1 MSKKDKPYGSSLK
14 NRVDALFNTS
24 LEEKATETSIS
35 RQTSST
41 DSTEPSNDLPASSAQ
56 MMSIE
61 QIFLPDYQPRQYFDP
76 DSLSKLAA
84 TIKAHGIVEPL
95 VVRLKKDS
103 ATRTV
108 SAQKKKSTLEQYEL
122 VAGGRRYRAALSLAL
137 QFVPVVILDL
147 SDSESLELAILE
159 NLARE
164 DLNPIEET
172 EAILNLLSNRLN
184 LEQNSVVSLLHQMR
198 NQEKGISNRNVSVN
212 HLIEVETVQ
221 KLFEPMG
228 LSWKSFVETRLPLL
242 KLPEDIL
249 EALRQGKIEYTKAKA
264 IASLKDEDARKK
276 LMAEAIA
283 ESFSLRE
290 IKERIKSAQPQPQ
303 KEEVFTRADNA
314 HKQIKKSK
322 KFLMENPR
330 KRKKLESLLAQIE
343 KLLESTE
350 GEK

>member
-14 NRVDALFNTS
+14 NRVDALFNSS
-24 LEEKATETSIS
+24 LSEKATETSIS
-35 RQTSST
+35 KQPSST
-41 DSTEPSNDLPASSAQ
+41 ESNTDLPVSSAQ
-56 MMSIE
+56 MMSVE
-61 QIFLPDYQPRQYFDP
+61 QIILPSYQPRQYFDP
-76 DSLSKLAA
+76 ESLSKLAA

-95 VVRLKKDS
+95 IVRSKNNS
-103 ATRTV
+103 NPHTV
-108 SAQKKKSTLEQYEL
+108 SDQKKESPLEQYEI
-122 VAGGRRYRAALSLAL
+122 VAGGRRYRAALSLSL
-137 QFVPVVILDL
+137 QFVPVVILEL

-172 EAILNLLSNRLN
+172 EAILTLLCSRLN

-249 EALRQGKIEYTKAKA
+249 EPLRQGKIEYTKAKA
-264 IASLKDEDARKK
+264 IAKIKDEDARKK
-276 LMAEAIA
+276 LMASAIA
-283 ESFSLRE
+283 ESLSLRE
-290 IKERIKSAQPQPQ
+290 IKERIKEAQPQPQ
-303 KEEVFTRADNA
+303 KDEVFTRLDDVS
-314 HKQIKKSK
+314 KQVKKSK
-322 KFLMENPR
+322 KFLRENPR
-330 KRKKLESLLAQIE
+330 QRKKLESLLAQIE
-343 KLLESTE
+343 KLLEVES
-350 GEK
+350 

>member
-61 QIFLPDYQPRQYFDP
+61 QIVLPDYQPRQYFDP

-103 ATRTV
+103 APRTV
-108 SAQKKKSTLEQYEL
+108 SAQKKKSTLEQYEI
-122 VAGGRRYRAALSLAL
+122 VAGGRRYRAALSLEL

-184 LEQNSVVSLLHQMR
+184 LEQNSVISLLHQMR

-242 KLPEDIL
+242 KLPKDIL
-249 EALRQGKIEYTKAKA
+249 ETLRSGKIEYTKARA

-283 ESFSLRE
+283 ESLSLRE
-290 IKERIKSAQPQPQ
+290 IKERIKAATPQPQ
-303 KEEVFTRADNA
+303 KEEVFTRLDDVS
-314 HKQIKKSK
+314 KQIKKSK
-322 KFLMENPR
+322 KLILGSSR
-330 KRKKLESLLAQIE
+330 KKKKLESLLAQIE
-343 KLLESTE
+343 KLFELET
-350 GEK
+350 

>member
-14 NRVDALFNTS
+14 NRVDALFSSS

-35 RQTSST
+35 KQTSST
-41 DSTEPSNDLPASSAQ
+41 ELNTDLPASSAQ
-56 MMSIE
+56 MMSVE
-61 QIFLPDYQPRQYFDP
+61 QIVFPDYQPRQYFDP

-95 VVRLKKDS
+95 IVRLKNNS
-103 ATRTV
+103 NPHTV
-108 SAQKKKSTLEQYEL
+108 SDQNKNSPLEQYEL
-122 VAGGRRYRAALSLAL
+122 VAGGRRYRAALSLSL

-172 EAILNLLSNRLN
+172 EAILTLLCSRLN

-221 KLFEPMG
+221 TIFEPMG

-249 EALRQGKIEYTKAKA
+249 EPLRQGKIEYTKAKA
-264 IASLKDEDARKK
+264 IAKIKDEDARKE
-276 LMAEAIA
+276 LMASAIA
-283 ESFSLRE
+283 ESLSLRE
-290 IKERIKSAQPQPQ
+290 IKERIKKRSPQPQ
-303 KEEVFTRADNA
+303 KEEVFTRLDNTY
-314 HKQIKKSK
+314 KQVKKSK
-322 KFLMENPR
+322 KLILGSTR
-330 KRKKLESLLAQIE
+330 KRKKLESLLAQLE
-343 KLLESTE
+343 KLLEV
-350 GEK
+350 EK

>member
-1 MSKKDKPYGSSLK
+1 MVMSKKDKPYGSSLK
-14 NRVDALFNTS
+14 NRVDALFSSS

-35 RQTSST
+35 KQTSST
-41 DSTEPSNDLPASSAQ
+41 ELNTDLPASSAQ
-56 MMSIE
+56 MMSVE
-61 QIFLPDYQPRQYFDP
+61 QIVFPDYQPRQYFDP

-95 VVRLKKDS
+95 IVRLKNNS
-103 ATRTV
+103 NPHTV
-108 SAQKKKSTLEQYEL
+108 SDQNKNSPLEQYEL
-122 VAGGRRYRAALSLAL
+122 VAGGRRYRAALSLSL

-172 EAILNLLSNRLN
+172 EAILTLLCSRLN

-221 KLFEPMG
+221 TIFEPMG

-249 EALRQGKIEYTKAKA
+249 EPLRQGKIEYTKAKA
-264 IASLKDEDARKK
+264 IAKIKDEDARKE
-276 LMAEAIA
+276 LMASAIA
-283 ESFSLRE
+283 ESLSLRE
-290 IKERIKSAQPQPQ
+290 IKERIKDIQPQPQ
-303 KEEVFTRADNA
+303 KEELFTRADNA
-314 HKQIKKSK
+314 HRQIKKSK

-343 KLLESTE
+343 KLFEVT
-350 GEK
+350 

>member
-14 NRVDALFNTS
+14 NRVDALFNSS

-35 RQTSST
+35 KQISST
-41 DSTEPSNDLPASSAQ
+41 EAITDLPASSAQ
-56 MMSIE
+56 MMSVE
-61 QIFLPDYQPRQYFDP
+61 QIVLPSYQPRQYFDP

-84 TIKAHGIVEPL
+84 TIQAHGIVEPL
-95 VVRLKKDS
+95 VVRSKKDS

-108 SAQKKKSTLEQYEL
+108 SAQKKKSNLEQYEL
-122 VAGGRRYRAALSLAL
+122 VAGGRRYRAALSLDL

-221 KLFEPMG
+221 KLFEPIG

-242 KLPEDIL
+242 NLPEDIL
-249 EALRQGKIEYTKAKA
+249 ETLRQGKIEYTKAKA
-264 IASLKDEDARKK
+264 IAKIKEESARKK
-276 LMAEAIA
+276 IMTTAIA
-283 ESFSLRE
+283 ESLSLRE
-290 IKERIKSAQPQPQ
+290 IKERIKEAQPQPNQ
-303 KEEVFTRADNA
+303 KEEVFTRLDNTY
-314 HKQIKKSK
+314 KQVKKSK
-322 KFLMENPR
+322 KLILKNP
-330 KRKKLESLLAQIE
+330 KKKKKLESLLAQIE
-343 KLLESTE
+343 KLLEVTE

>member
-14 NRVDALFNTS
+14 NRVDALFNSS
-24 LEEKATETSIS
+24 LSEKATETSIS
-35 RQTSST
+35 KQPSST
-41 DSTEPSNDLPASSAQ
+41 ESNTDLPASSAQ
-56 MMSIE
+56 MMSVE
-61 QIFLPDYQPRQYFDP
+61 QIVFPDYQPRQYFDP

-95 VVRLKKDS
+95 IVRLKNNS
-103 ATRTV
+103 NPHTV
-108 SAQKKKSTLEQYEL
+108 SDQNKNSPLEQYEL
-122 VAGGRRYRAALSLAL
+122 VAGGRRYRAALSLSL

-172 EAILNLLSNRLN
+172 EAILTLLCSRLN

-221 KLFEPMG
+221 TIFEPMG

-249 EALRQGKIEYTKAKA
+249 EPLRQGKIEYTKAKA
-264 IASLKDEDARKK
+264 IAKIKDEDARKE
-276 LMAEAIA
+276 LMASAIA
-283 ESFSLRE
+283 ESLSLRE
-290 IKERIKSAQPQPQ
+290 IKERIKKRSPQPQ
-303 KEEVFTRADNA
+303 KEEVFTRLDNTY
-314 HKQIKKSK
+314 KQVKKSK
-322 KFLMENPR
+322 KLILGSTR
-330 KRKKLESLLAQIE
+330 KRKKLESLLAQLE
-343 KLLESTE
+343 KLLEV
-350 GEK
+350 EK

>member
-1 MSKKDKPYGSSLK
+1 MVMSKKDKPYGSSLK
-14 NRVDALFNTS
+14 NRVDALFSSS

-35 RQTSST
+35 KQTSST
-41 DSTEPSNDLPASSAQ
+41 ELNTDLPASSAQ
-56 MMSIE
+56 MMSVE
-61 QIFLPDYQPRQYFDP
+61 QIVFPDYQPRQYFDP

-95 VVRLKKDS
+95 IVRLKNNS
-103 ATRTV
+103 NPHTV
-108 SAQKKKSTLEQYEL
+108 SDQNKNSPLEQYEL
-122 VAGGRRYRAALSLAL
+122 VAGGRRYRAALSLSL

-172 EAILNLLSNRLN
+172 EAILTLLCSRLN

-221 KLFEPMG
+221 TIFEPMG

-249 EALRQGKIEYTKAKA
+249 EPLRQGKIEYTKAKA
-264 IASLKDEDARKK
+264 IAKIKDEDARKE
-276 LMAEAIA
+276 LMASAIA
-283 ESFSLRE
+283 ESLSLRE
-290 IKERIKSAQPQPQ
+290 IKERIKKRSPQPQ
-303 KEEVFTRADNA
+303 KEEVFTRLDNTY
-314 HKQIKKSK
+314 KQVKKSK
-322 KFLMENPR
+322 KLILGSTR
-330 KRKKLESLLAQIE
+330 KRKKLESLLAQLE
-343 KLLESTE
+343 KLLEV
-350 GEK
+350 EK